1 MELFLNFLF
10 ALFIVGVQRHNWFLS
25 VDFVSCYFAEFIYYK
40 FLFVGSLGFSTYR
53 ILSSANRYFYVFP
66 SDLGAF
72 CYFFFPIYLTG
83 STALTVSGEHGWH
96 TLEGWWLFVI
106 LGICFGHAVTDA
118 FRVCCCL
125 NFDSFASLRW
135 TVTVAIPVALGFEI
149 QKQQPA
155 QNRNQS
161 IGCLTLKN
169 LRKFLKQLMAKRDNA
184 PIK

>member
-1 MELFLNFLF
+1 MAKIQEKLCNIYKLATQIF
-10 ALFIVGVQRHNWFLS
+10 QRKTHLLQRNL
-25 VDFVSCYFAEFIYYK
+25 
-40 FLFVGSLGFSTYR
+40 LTFSQIT
-53 ILSSANRYFYVFP
+53 A
-66 SDLGAF
+66 
-72 CYFFFPIYLTG
+72 YFFFPIYLTG